1 MIQSRRGGRA
11 RSGGVAIWV
20 LLVIAVVSGF
30 SAVAVIRTA
39 STRKQLELNRN
50 RLQADWLARSGYE
63 IAVGRLLAKPDGYTG
78 ETVQL
83 IAGSEVKIVV
93 KKGFGKKEDGKKDD
107 KKDDKKKEGD
117 KKDADDAGIFRVEC
131 EARYPVGP
139 QVVVIS
145 LRRTLKRIEGPQ
157 GARIETISIE

>member
-1 MIQSRRGGRA
+1 
-11 RSGGVAIWV
+11 

-93 KKGFGKKEDGKKDD
+93 KKGFGKKDDDKKNDGKKDD